1 MKKGYVIDY
10 TTKTVT
16 VTKKF
21 MEEAGIIGTK
31 AFEERKVLDEM
42 GLVFQIREVKAHKSN
57 KITYKQMMEYIT
69 RANYGLRIGN
79 FEMDLRD
86 GEIFYKTAGVFSDG
100 IPVNEEIRR
109 LVQVGIRMAEK
120 YGQGFHDVMYL
131 GKSPAET
138 VAAIEANDD

>member
-69 RANYGLRIGN
+69 RVENSAHYLTLFEAVRGEAKSKNNPYLRVLEWFN
-79 FEMDLRD
+79 KTFPRFYEMPEFNSNN
-86 GEIFYKTAGVFSDG
+86 EIIVK
-100 IPVNEEIRR
+100 PVD
-109 LVQVGIRMAEK
+109 
-120 YGQGFHDVMYL
+120 Y
-131 GKSPAET
+131 PAADAVLEL
-138 VAAIEANDD
+138 VAANS

>member
-69 RANYGLRIGN
+69 RVENSAHYLTLFEAVRGEAKSKNNPYLRVLEWFN
-79 FEMDLRD
+79 KTFPRFYEMPEFNSNN
-86 GEIFYKTAGVFSDG
+86 EIIVKPVDYPTADA
-100 IPVNEEIRR
+100 ILE
-109 LVQVGIRMAEK
+109 L
-120 YGQGFHDVMYL
+120 
-131 GKSPAET
+131 
-138 VAAIEANDD
+138 VAANS

>member
-42 GLVFQIREVKAHKSN
+42 GLVFQIREVKA
-57 KITYKQMMEYIT
+57 T
-69 RANYGLRIGN
+69 RA
-79 FEMDLRD
+79 
-86 GEIFYKTAGVFSDG
+86 T
-100 IPVNEEIRR
+100 R
-109 LVQVGIRMAEK
+109 LPISR
-120 YGQGFHDVMYL
+120 
-131 GKSPAET
+131 
-138 VAAIEANDD
+138 

>member
-69 RANYGLRIGN
+69 RVENSAHYLTLFEAVRGEAKSKNNPYLRVLEWFN
-79 FEMDLRD
+79 KTFPRFYEMPEFNSNN
-86 GEIFYKTAGVFSDG
+86 EIIVK
-100 IPVNEEIRR
+100 PVD
-109 LVQVGIRMAEK
+109 
-120 YGQGFHDVMYL
+120 Y
-131 GKSPAET
+131 PATDAVLEL
-138 VAAIEANDD
+138 VAANS

>member
-69 RANYGLRIGN
+69 RVENSAHYLTLFEAVRGEAKSKNNPYLRVLEWFN
-79 FEMDLRD
+79 KTFPRFYEMPEFNSNN
-86 GEIFYKTAGVFSDG
+86 EIIVK
-100 IPVNEEIRR
+100 PVD
-109 LVQVGIRMAEK
+109 
-120 YGQGFHDVMYL
+120 Y
-131 GKSPAET
+131 PA
-138 VAAIEANDD
+138 ADAILELLASNT

>member
-57 KITYKQMMEYIT
+57 KNTYKQMMEYIT
-69 RANYGLRIGN
+69 RVENSAHYLTLFEAVRGEAKSKNNPYLRVLEWFN
-79 FEMDLRD
+79 KTFPRFYEMPEFNSNN
-86 GEIFYKTAGVFSDG
+86 EIIVK
-100 IPVNEEIRR
+100 PVD
-109 LVQVGIRMAEK
+109 
-120 YGQGFHDVMYL
+120 Y
-131 GKSPAET
+131 PAADAILEL
-138 VAAIEANDD
+138 VAANS

>member
-69 RANYGLRIGN
+69 RVENSAHYLTLFEAVRGEAKSKNNPYLRVLEWFN
-79 FEMDLRD
+79 KTFPRFYEMPEFNSNN
-86 GEIFYKTAGVFSDG
+86 EIIVK
-100 IPVNEEIRR
+100 PVD
-109 LVQVGIRMAEK
+109 
-120 YGQGFHDVMYL
+120 F
-131 GKSPAET
+131 PAADAVLEL
-138 VAAIEANDD
+138 VAANS

>member
-42 GLVFQIREVKAHKSN
+42 GLVFQMREVKAHKSN

-69 RANYGLRIGN
+69 RVENSAHYLTLFEAVRGEAKSKNNPYLRVLEWFN
-79 FEMDLRD
+79 KTFPRFYEMPEFNSNN
-86 GEIFYKTAGVFSDG
+86 EIIVK
-100 IPVNEEIRR
+100 PVD
-109 LVQVGIRMAEK
+109 
-120 YGQGFHDVMYL
+120 Y
-131 GKSPAET
+131 PAADAILEL
-138 VAAIEANDD
+138 VAANS

>member
-1 MKKGYVIDY
+1 MQKGYVIDY

-69 RANYGLRIGN
+69 RVENSAHYLTLFEAVRGEAKSKNNPYLRVLEWFN
-79 FEMDLRD
+79 KTFPRFYEMPEFNSNN
-86 GEIFYKTAGVFSDG
+86 EIIVK
-100 IPVNEEIRR
+100 PVD
-109 LVQVGIRMAEK
+109 
-120 YGQGFHDVMYL
+120 Y
-131 GKSPAET
+131 PAADAILEL
-138 VAAIEANDD
+138 VAANS

>member
-69 RANYGLRIGN
+69 RVENSAHYLTLFEAVRGEAKSKNNPYLRVLEWFN
-79 FEMDLRD
+79 KTFPRFYEMPEFNSNN
-86 GEIFYKTAGVFSDG
+86 EIIVK
-100 IPVNEEIRR
+100 PVD
-109 LVQVGIRMAEK
+109 
-120 YGQGFHDVMYL
+120 Y
-131 GKSPAET
+131 PAADAVLEL
-138 VAAIEANDD
+138 VAANA

>member
-69 RANYGLRIGN
+69 RVENSAHYLTLFEAVRGEAKSKNNPYLRVLEWFN
-79 FEMDLRD
+79 KTFPRFYEMPEFNSNN
-86 GEIFYKTAGVFSDG
+86 EIIVK
-100 IPVNEEIRR
+100 PVD
-109 LVQVGIRMAEK
+109 
-120 YGQGFHDVMYL
+120 Y
-131 GKSPAET
+131 PAADAILEL
-138 VAAIEANDD
+138 VAANS

>member
-69 RANYGLRIGN
+69 RVENSAHYLTLFEAVRGEAKSKNNPYLRVLEWFNKTFPRFYEMPEFNSNNEIIVKPVDYPAADAILELVTAN
-79 FEMDLRD
+79 
-86 GEIFYKTAGVFSDG
+86 S
-100 IPVNEEIRR
+100 
-109 LVQVGIRMAEK
+109 
-120 YGQGFHDVMYL
+120 
-131 GKSPAET
+131 
-138 VAAIEANDD
+138 

>member
-57 KITYKQMMEYIT
+57 KMTYKQMMEYIT
-69 RANYGLRIGN
+69 RVENSAHYLTLFEAVRGEAKSKNNPYLRVLEWFN
-79 FEMDLRD
+79 KTFPRFYEMPEFNSNN
-86 GEIFYKTAGVFSDG
+86 EIIVK
-100 IPVNEEIRR
+100 PVDYPAADAILE
-109 LVQVGIRMAEK
+109 LVATN
-120 YGQGFHDVMYL
+120 
-131 GKSPAET
+131 S
-138 VAAIEANDD
+138 

>member
-57 KITYKQMMEYIT
+57 KITYKRMMEYIT
-69 RANYGLRIGN
+69 RVENSAHYLTLFEAVRGEAKSKNNPYLRVLEWFN
-79 FEMDLRD
+79 KTFPRFYEMPEFNSNN
-86 GEIFYKTAGVFSDG
+86 EIIVK
-100 IPVNEEIRR
+100 PVD
-109 LVQVGIRMAEK
+109 
-120 YGQGFHDVMYL
+120 Y
-131 GKSPAET
+131 PAADAILEL
-138 VAAIEANDD
+138 VAANS

>member
-69 RANYGLRIGN
+69 RVENSAHYLTLFEAVRGEAKSKNNPYLRVLEWFN
-79 FEMDLRD
+79 KTFPRFYEMPEFNSNN
-86 GEIFYKTAGVFSDG
+86 EIIVKPFDY
-100 IPVNEEIRR
+100 
-109 LVQVGIRMAEK
+109 
-120 YGQGFHDVMYL
+120 
-131 GKSPAET
+131 PAADAILEL
-138 VAAIEANDD
+138 VAANS

>member
-69 RANYGLRIGN
+69 RVENSAHYLTLFEAVRGEAKSKNNPYLRVLEWFNKTFPRFYEMPEFNGN
-79 FEMDLRD
+79 N
-86 GEIFYKTAGVFSDG
+86 EIIVK
-100 IPVNEEIRR
+100 PVD
-109 LVQVGIRMAEK
+109 
-120 YGQGFHDVMYL
+120 Y
-131 GKSPAET
+131 PAADAVLEL
-138 VAAIEANDD
+138 VAANS

>member
-57 KITYKQMMEYIT
+57 KNTYKQMMEYIT
-69 RANYGLRIGN
+69 RVENSAHYLTLFEAVRGEAKSKNNPYLRVLEWFN
-79 FEMDLRD
+79 KTFPRFYEMPEFNSNN
-86 GEIFYKTAGVFSDG
+86 EIIVK
-100 IPVNEEIRR
+100 PVD
-109 LVQVGIRMAEK
+109 
-120 YGQGFHDVMYL
+120 Y
-131 GKSPAET
+131 PAADAVLELLASNT
-138 VAAIEANDD
+138 

>member
-21 MEEAGIIGTK
+21 MEEAGVIGTK

-69 RANYGLRIGN
+69 RVENSAHYLTLFEAVRGEAKSKNNPYLRVLEWFN
-79 FEMDLRD
+79 KTFPRFYEMPEFNSNN
-86 GEIFYKTAGVFSDG
+86 EIIVK
-100 IPVNEEIRR
+100 PVD
-109 LVQVGIRMAEK
+109 
-120 YGQGFHDVMYL
+120 Y
-131 GKSPAET
+131 PAADAILEL
-138 VAAIEANDD
+138 VAANS

>member
-69 RANYGLRIGN
+69 RVDNSAHYLTLFEAVRGEAKSKNNPYLRVLEWFN
-79 FEMDLRD
+79 KTFPRFYEMPEFNSNN
-86 GEIFYKTAGVFSDG
+86 EIIVK
-100 IPVNEEIRR
+100 PVD
-109 LVQVGIRMAEK
+109 
-120 YGQGFHDVMYL
+120 Y
-131 GKSPAET
+131 PAADAVLEL
-138 VAAIEANDD
+138 VAANS

>member
-69 RANYGLRIGN
+69 RVENSAHYLTLFEAVRGEAKSKNNPYLRVLEWFN
-79 FEMDLRD
+79 KTFPRFYEMPEFNSNN
-86 GEIFYKTAGVFSDG
+86 EIIVKPVDYPASDA
-100 IPVNEEIRR
+100 ILE
-109 LVQVGIRMAEK
+109 L
-120 YGQGFHDVMYL
+120 
-131 GKSPAET
+131 
-138 VAAIEANDD
+138 VAANS

>member
-42 GLVFQIREVKAHKSN
+42 GMVFQIREVKAHKSN

-69 RANYGLRIGN
+69 RVENSAHYLTLFEAVRGEAKSKNNPYLRVLEWFN
-79 FEMDLRD
+79 KTFPRFYEMPEFNSNN
-86 GEIFYKTAGVFSDG
+86 EIIVK
-100 IPVNEEIRR
+100 PVD
-109 LVQVGIRMAEK
+109 
-120 YGQGFHDVMYL
+120 Y
-131 GKSPAET
+131 PAADAILEL
-138 VAAIEANDD
+138 VAANS

>member
-69 RANYGLRIGN
+69 RVENSAHYLTLFEAVRGEAKSKNNPYLRVLEWFN
-79 FEMDLRD
+79 KTFPRFYEMPEFNSNN
-86 GEIFYKTAGVFSDG
+86 EIIIK
-100 IPVNEEIRR
+100 PVD
-109 LVQVGIRMAEK
+109 
-120 YGQGFHDVMYL
+120 Y
-131 GKSPAET
+131 PAADAVLEL
-138 VAAIEANDD
+138 VAANS

>member
-31 AFEERKVLDEM
+31 AFEERKVLDKM

-69 RANYGLRIGN
+69 RVENSAHYLTLFEAVRGEAKSKNNPYLRVLEWFN
-79 FEMDLRD
+79 KTFPRFYEMPEFNSNN
-86 GEIFYKTAGVFSDG
+86 EIIVK
-100 IPVNEEIRR
+100 PVD
-109 LVQVGIRMAEK
+109 
-120 YGQGFHDVMYL
+120 Y
-131 GKSPAET
+131 PAADAILEL
-138 VAAIEANDD
+138 VAANS

>member
-69 RANYGLRIGN
+69 RVENSAHYLTLFESVRGEAKSKNNPYLRVLEWFN
-79 FEMDLRD
+79 KTFPRFYEMPEFNSNN
-86 GEIFYKTAGVFSDG
+86 EIIVK
-100 IPVNEEIRR
+100 PVD
-109 LVQVGIRMAEK
+109 
-120 YGQGFHDVMYL
+120 Y
-131 GKSPAET
+131 PAADAILEL
-138 VAAIEANDD
+138 VAANS

>member
-69 RANYGLRIGN
+69 RVENSAHYLTLFEAVRGEAKSKNNPYLRVLEWFN
-79 FEMDLRD
+79 KTFPRFYEMPEFNSNN
-86 GEIFYKTAGVFSDG
+86 EIIVK
-100 IPVNEEIRR
+100 PVD
-109 LVQVGIRMAEK
+109 
-120 YGQGFHDVMYL
+120 Y
-131 GKSPAET
+131 PAADAVLELLASNT
-138 VAAIEANDD
+138 

>member
-69 RANYGLRIGN
+69 RVENSAHYLTLFEAVRGETKSKNNPYLRVLEWFN
-79 FEMDLRD
+79 KTFPRFYEMPEFNSNN
-86 GEIFYKTAGVFSDG
+86 EIIVK
-100 IPVNEEIRR
+100 PVD
-109 LVQVGIRMAEK
+109 
-120 YGQGFHDVMYL
+120 Y
-131 GKSPAET
+131 PAADAILEL
-138 VAAIEANDD
+138 VAANS

>member
-69 RANYGLRIGN
+69 RVENSAHYLTLFEAVRGEAKSKNNPYLRVLEWFNKTFPRFYEMPEFNSNNEIIVKPVDNPAADAVLELLAAN
-79 FEMDLRD
+79 
-86 GEIFYKTAGVFSDG
+86 T
-100 IPVNEEIRR
+100 
-109 LVQVGIRMAEK
+109 
-120 YGQGFHDVMYL
+120 
-131 GKSPAET
+131 
-138 VAAIEANDD
+138 

>member
-69 RANYGLRIGN
+69 RVEMSAHYLTLFEAVRGEAKSKNNPYLRVLEWFN
-79 FEMDLRD
+79 KTFPRFYEMPEFNSNN
-86 GEIFYKTAGVFSDG
+86 EIIVK
-100 IPVNEEIRR
+100 PVD
-109 LVQVGIRMAEK
+109 
-120 YGQGFHDVMYL
+120 Y
-131 GKSPAET
+131 PAADAVLEL
-138 VAAIEANDD
+138 VAANS

>member
-69 RANYGLRIGN
+69 RVENSAHYLTLFEAVRGEAKSKNNPYLRVLEWFNKTFPRFYEMPEFNSNNEIIVKPVDYPAADAVLELVTAN
-79 FEMDLRD
+79 
-86 GEIFYKTAGVFSDG
+86 S
-100 IPVNEEIRR
+100 
-109 LVQVGIRMAEK
+109 
-120 YGQGFHDVMYL
+120 
-131 GKSPAET
+131 
-138 VAAIEANDD
+138 

>member
-69 RANYGLRIGN
+69 RVENSAHYLTLFESVRGEAKSKNNPYLRVLEWFNKTFPRFYEMPEFNSNNEIIVKPVDYPAADAVLELLAAN
-79 FEMDLRD
+79 
-86 GEIFYKTAGVFSDG
+86 T
-100 IPVNEEIRR
+100 
-109 LVQVGIRMAEK
+109 
-120 YGQGFHDVMYL
+120 
-131 GKSPAET
+131 
-138 VAAIEANDD
+138 

>member
-69 RANYGLRIGN
+69 RVENSAHYLTLFEAVRGEAKSKNNPYLRVLEWFN
-79 FEMDLRD
+79 KTFPRFYEMPEFNSNN
-86 GEIFYKTAGVFSDG
+86 EIIVK
-100 IPVNEEIRR
+100 PVDYPAADAILE
-109 LVQVGIRMAEK
+109 LVATN
-120 YGQGFHDVMYL
+120 
-131 GKSPAET
+131 S
-138 VAAIEANDD
+138 

>member
-69 RANYGLRIGN
+69 RVENSAHYLTLFEAVRGEAKSKNNPYLRVLEWFN
-79 FEMDLRD
+79 KTFPRFYEMPEFNSNN
-86 GEIFYKTAGVFSDG
+86 EIIVK
-100 IPVNEEIRR
+100 PVDYPAADAVLE
-109 LVQVGIRMAEK
+109 LVA
-120 YGQGFHDVMYL
+120 
-131 GKSPAET
+131 T
-138 VAAIEANDD
+138 N

>member
-69 RANYGLRIGN
+69 RVENSAHYLTLFEAVRGEAKSKNNPYLRVLEWFNKTFPRFYEMPEFNSNNEIIVKPVDYPAADAVLELLAAN
-79 FEMDLRD
+79 
-86 GEIFYKTAGVFSDG
+86 T
-100 IPVNEEIRR
+100 
-109 LVQVGIRMAEK
+109 
-120 YGQGFHDVMYL
+120 
-131 GKSPAET
+131 
-138 VAAIEANDD
+138 